1 MRYYIWLGEKKTLY
15 TLENEKIKITVSKQG
30 AELHNITSKVDG
42 TEYLWNRNKRY
53 WGYSAPVLFPI
64 VGKVKNGTYKVDG
77 KEYNLPQHG
86 LARLKEFEMLEKTDN
101 KIIFELVD
109 SEETLKVYPYKF
121 SLKIAYTLVE
131 SGVVTEYIVENTDNK
146 TIYFSIGAH
155 PAFMC
160 PMVVGEIIDDYYFE
174 FNEKENCDIMPIS
187 EEGYIKRE
195 RKQYLVNNNI
205 IPLNFDVFKGDAL
218 VFDSLKSNKISLKSV
233 NHDKVLTMDFTG
245 FPYMGLWTKAT
256 GAPFVC
262 IEPWYGHAD
271 FEDFDGELKDKAGI
285 EKLQIGQKFNSSYT
299 VTI

>member
-1 MRYYIWLGEKKTLY
+1 MLY
-15 TLENEKIKITVSKQG
+15 TLENEKIKITISNQG

-64 VGKVKNGTYKVDG
+64 VGKVNNGSYRVDG

-86 LARLKEFEMLEKTDN
+86 LARLKEFEMIKKTDDN
-101 KIIFELVD
+101 IVFELVD

-121 SLKIAYTLVE
+121 SLKISYTLLE
-131 SGVVTEYIVENTDNK
+131 DGVITEYIVENTDNK
-146 TIYFSIGAH
+146 MIYFSIGAH

-160 PMVVGEIIDDYYFE
+160 PIMPGEIIDDYYFE
-174 FNEKENCDIMPIS
+174 FNEKENCDIMPINKD
-187 EEGYIKRE
+187 GYIKRE
-195 RKQYLVNNNI
+195 RKQYLVDNNI
-205 IPLNFDVFKGDAL
+205 IPLSFDLFKGDAL
-218 VFDSLKSNKISLKSV
+218 VFDSLKSNKIRLKSV

-245 FPYMGLWTKAT
+245 FPYMGLWTKST

-271 FEDFDGELKDKAGI
+271 FEDFTGELKDKDGI
-285 EKLQIGQKFNSSYT
+285 QKLDIGEKFNSSYT
-299 VTI
+299 VTIK

>member
-1 MRYYIWLGEKKTLY
+1 MYI
-15 TLENEKIKITVSKQG
+15 LENEKIKITVSEQG

-86 LARLKEFEMLEKTDN
+86 LARLKKFEMIERKDD

-131 SGVVTEYIVENTDNK
+131 SGVITEYIVENTDNK

-160 PMVVGEIIDDYYFE
+160 PMVTGEIIDDYYFE
-174 FNEKENCDIMPIS
+174 FNEKENCDILPIS

-195 RKQYLVNNNI
+195 RKQYLFDNNI
-205 IPLNFDVFKGDAL
+205 IPLSFEVFKGDAL

-233 NHDKVLTMDFTG
+233 NHDKVLSMDFTG

-271 FEDFDGELKDKAGI
+271 FEDFNGELKDKPGI
-285 EKLQIGQKFNSSYT
+285 QKLDVRQKFNSAYT
-299 VTI
+299 VTIK

>member
-1 MRYYIWLGEKKTLY
+1 MLY
-15 TLENEKIKITVSKQG
+15 TLENEKVKITISKQG

-53 WGYSAPVLFPI
+53 WSYSAPVLFPI

-86 LARLKEFEMLEKTDN
+86 LARLKEFEMIEKTDN
-101 KIIFELVD
+101 KIIFELVA

-131 SGVVTEYIVENTDNK
+131 NGVVTEYIVENTDNK
-146 TIYFSIGAH
+146 MIYFSIGAH

-160 PMVVGEIIDDYYFE
+160 PMVAGEIIDDYYFE
-174 FNEKENCDIMPIS
+174 FNEKENCDIIPIS
-187 EEGYIKRE
+187 EQGYIKRE
-195 RKQYLVNNNI
+195 RKQYLFDNNI

-285 EKLQIGQKFNSSYT
+285 EKLEVGQKFNSAYT
-299 VTI
+299 LTIK

>member
-1 MRYYIWLGEKKTLY
+1 MEYYIWLGEKKTLY
-15 TLENEKIKITVSKQG
+15 ILENEKIKITVSKQG
-30 AELHNITSKVDG
+30 AELHNITSKIDG

-86 LARLKEFEMLEKTDN
+86 LARLKEFEMIEKTDN

-160 PMVVGEIIDDYYFE
+160 PMVPGEIIDDYYFE

>member
-1 MRYYIWLGEKKTLY
+1 MLY
-15 TLENEKIKITVSKQG
+15 TLENEKVKITVSEQG

-53 WGYSAPVLFPI
+53 WSYSAPVLFPI

-86 LARLKEFEMLEKTDN
+86 LARLKEFEMIKKTDN
-101 KIIFELVD
+101 KIMFELVA

-121 SLKIAYTLVE
+121 SLKISYTLIE
-131 SGVVTEYIVENTDNK
+131 NGVITEYIVENTDNK
-146 TIYFSIGAH
+146 MIYFSIGAH

-160 PMVVGEIIDDYYFE
+160 PMVAGEIINDYYFE
-174 FNEKENCDIMPIS
+174 FNKKENCDIIPIN
-187 EEGYIKRE
+187 EDGYIKRE
-195 RKQYLVNNNI
+195 RKQYLVDNNI

-271 FEDFDGELKDKAGI
+271 FEDFNGELKDKAGI
-285 EKLQIGQKFNSSYT
+285 EKLEVGQKFNSSYT
-299 VTI
+299 VTIK

>member
-1 MRYYIWLGEKKTLY
+1 MLY
-15 TLENEKIKITVSKQG
+15 TLENEKFKIIANNHG
-30 AELHNITSKVDG
+30 AELSSISSKEDG
-42 TEYLWNRNKRY
+42 TEYLWNGNKKY
-53 WGYSAPVLFPI
+53 WGYHAPVLFPI
-64 VGKVKNGTYKVDG
+64 VGKVKNGIYRVDG

-160 PMVVGEIIDDYYFE
+160 PMVAGEIIDDYYFE
-174 FNEKENCDIMPIS
+174 FNEKESCDIIPIS

>member
-1 MRYYIWLGEKKTLY
+1 MYI
-15 TLENEKIKITVSKQG
+15 LENEKIKITVSKQG
-30 AELHNITSKVDG
+30 AELHNITSKIDG

-86 LARLKEFEMLEKTDN
+86 LARLKEFEMIEKTDN

-160 PMVVGEIIDDYYFE
+160 PMVPGEIIDDYYFE

-195 RKQYLVNNNI
+195 RKQYLVSNNI

>member
-1 MRYYIWLGEKKTLY
+1 MY
-15 TLENEKIKITVSKQG
+15 TLENEKVKITVSKQG

-86 LARLKEFEMLEKTDN
+86 LARLKEFEMIEKTNN

-160 PMVVGEIIDDYYFE
+160 PMVSGEIIDDYYFE

-187 EEGYIKRE
+187 EEGYIKHE

>member
-1 MRYYIWLGEKKTLY
+1 MYI
-15 TLENEKIKITVSKQG
+15 LENEKVKITVSEQG
-30 AELHNITSKVDG
+30 AELHNITSKLDG

-86 LARLKEFEMLEKTDN
+86 LARLKKFEMIERKDD

-121 SLKIAYTLVE
+121 SLKIVYTLVE
-131 SGVVTEYIVENTDNK
+131 SGVITEYIVENTDNK

-160 PMVVGEIIDDYYFE
+160 PMVTGEIIDDYYFE
-174 FNEKENCDIMPIS
+174 FNEKENCDILPIS

-195 RKQYLVNNNI
+195 RKQYLFDNNI
-205 IPLNFDVFKGDAL
+205 IPLSFEVFKGDAL

-233 NHDKVLTMDFTG
+233 NHDKVLSMDFTG

-271 FEDFDGELKDKAGI
+271 FEDFNGELKDKHGI
-285 EKLQIGQKFNSSYT
+285 QKLEVGQKFNSAYT
-299 VTI
+299 VTIK

>member
-1 MRYYIWLGEKKTLY
+1 MLY
-15 TLENEKIKITVSKQG
+15 TLENEKVKITISKQG

-53 WGYSAPVLFPI
+53 WSYSAPVLFPI

-86 LARLKEFEMLEKTDN
+86 LARLKEFEMIKKTDN
-101 KIIFELVD
+101 KIMFELVA
-109 SEETLKVYPYKF
+109 SEETLNVYPYKF
-121 SLKIAYTLVE
+121 SLKISYTLIE
-131 SGVVTEYIVENTDNK
+131 NGVITEYIVENTDNK
-146 TIYFSIGAH
+146 MIYFSIGAH

-160 PMVVGEIIDDYYFE
+160 PMVAGEIINDYYFE
-174 FNEKENCDIMPIS
+174 FNKKENCDIIPIN
-187 EEGYIKRE
+187 EDGYIKRE
-195 RKQYLVNNNI
+195 RKQYLVDNNI

-271 FEDFDGELKDKAGI
+271 FEDFNGELKDKAGI
-285 EKLQIGQKFNSSYT
+285 EKLEVGQKFNSAYT
-299 VTI
+299 LTIK

>member
-1 MRYYIWLGEKKTLY
+1 MYI
-15 TLENEKIKITVSKQG
+15 LENEKVKITVSEQG

-86 LARLKEFEMLEKTDN
+86 LARLKKFEMIERKDD

-131 SGVVTEYIVENTDNK
+131 NGVKTEYIVENTDNK

-160 PMVVGEIIDDYYFE
+160 PMVTGEIIDDYYFE
-174 FNEKENCDIMPIS
+174 FNEKENCDILPIS

-195 RKQYLVNNNI
+195 RKQYLFDNNI
-205 IPLNFDVFKGDAL
+205 IPLSFEVFKGDAL

-233 NHDKVLTMDFTG
+233 NHDKVLSMDFTG

-271 FEDFDGELKDKAGI
+271 FEDFNGELKDKHGI
-285 EKLQIGQKFNSSYT
+285 QKLEVGQKFNSAYT
-299 VTI
+299 VTIK

>member
-1 MRYYIWLGEKKTLY
+1 MY
-15 TLENEKIKITVSKQG
+15 TLENEKVKITVSKQG
-30 AELHNITSKVDG
+30 AELHNIISKVDG

-64 VGKVKNGTYKVDG
+64 VGKVKSGTYKVDG

-86 LARLKEFEMLEKTDN
+86 LARLKEFEMIEKTNN
-101 KIIFELVD
+101 KIVFELVD

-131 SGVVTEYIVENTDNK
+131 NGVVTEYIVENTDNK

-160 PMVVGEIIDDYYFE
+160 PMAAGEIIDDYYFE
-174 FNEKENCDIMPIS
+174 FNEKENCDIMSIS

-195 RKQYLVNNNI
+195 RKQCLVNNNI
-205 IPLNFDVFKGDAL
+205 IPLNFDLFKGDAL

-233 NHDKVLTMDFTG
+233 NHNKVLTMDFTG

-285 EKLQIGQKFNSSYT
+285 EKLEVGQKFNSAYT
-299 VTI
+299 LTIK

>member
-1 MRYYIWLGEKKTLY
+1 MYI
-15 TLENEKIKITVSKQG
+15 LENEKVKITVSKQG

-53 WGYSAPVLFPI
+53 WGYSSPVLFPI

-86 LARLKEFEMLEKTDN
+86 LARLKEFEMIEKTDD

-131 SGVVTEYIVENTDNK
+131 NGVKTEYIVENTDNK

-160 PMVVGEIIDDYYFE
+160 PMVAGEIIEDYYFE
-174 FNEKENCDIMPIS
+174 FNEKENCDIMLIS
-187 EEGYIKRE
+187 ENGYIKRE
-195 RKQYLVNNNI
+195 RKQYLVNNNV

-299 VTI
+299 VTIK

>member
-1 MRYYIWLGEKKTLY
+1 MYI
-15 TLENEKIKITVSKQG
+15 LENEKIKITVSKQG
-30 AELHNITSKVDG
+30 AELHNITSKIDG

-86 LARLKEFEMLEKTDN
+86 LARLKEFEMIEKTDN

-160 PMVVGEIIDDYYFE
+160 PMVPGEIIDDYYFE

-187 EEGYIKRE
+187 EEGYIKHE

>member
-1 MRYYIWLGEKKTLY
+1 MLY
-15 TLENEKIKITVSKQG
+15 TLENEKVKITISKQG

-53 WGYSAPVLFPI
+53 WSYSAPVLFPI

-86 LARLKEFEMLEKTDN
+86 LARLKEFEMIEKTDN
-101 KIIFELVD
+101 KIIFELGA

-131 SGVVTEYIVENTDNK
+131 NGVVTEYIVENTDNK
-146 TIYFSIGAH
+146 MIYFSIGAH

-160 PMVVGEIIDDYYFE
+160 PMVAGEIIDDYYFE
-174 FNEKENCDIMPIS
+174 FNEKENCDIIPIS
-187 EEGYIKRE
+187 EQGYIKRE
-195 RKQYLVNNNI
+195 RKQYLVDNNI

-285 EKLQIGQKFNSSYT
+285 EKLEVGQKFNSAYT
-299 VTI
+299 LTIK

>member
-1 MRYYIWLGEKKTLY
+1 MYI
-15 TLENEKIKITVSKQG
+15 LENEKIKITVSKQG
-30 AELHNITSKVDG
+30 AELHNITSKIDG

-86 LARLKEFEMLEKTDN
+86 LARLKEFEMIEKTDN

-160 PMVVGEIIDDYYFE
+160 PMVPGEIIDDYYFE

>member
-1 MRYYIWLGEKKTLY
+1 MLY
-15 TLENEKIKITVSKQG
+15 TLENEKVKITVSKQG
-30 AELHNITSKVDG
+30 AELHNIISKVDG

-77 KEYNLPQHG
+77 KQYNLPQHG
-86 LARLKEFEMLEKTDN
+86 LARLKEFEMIEKTDD

-131 SGVVTEYIVENTDNK
+131 NGVITEYIVENTDNK

-160 PMVVGEIIDDYYFE
+160 PMVAGEIINDYYFE
-174 FNEKENCDIMPIS
+174 FNKKENCDIMTIS

-195 RKQYLVNNNI
+195 RKQYLLDNNI
-205 IPLNFDVFKGDAL
+205 IPLNFEVFKGDAL
-218 VFDSLKSNKISLKSV
+218 VFDSLKSNKISLKSF

-299 VTI
+299 LTI

>member
-1 MRYYIWLGEKKTLY
+1 MYI
-15 TLENEKIKITVSKQG
+15 LENEKVKITVSEQG

-86 LARLKEFEMLEKTDN
+86 LARLKKFEMIERKDD

-131 SGVVTEYIVENTDNK
+131 SGVITEYIVENTDNK

-160 PMVVGEIIDDYYFE
+160 PMVTGEIIDDYYFE
-174 FNEKENCDIMPIS
+174 FNEKENCDILPIS

-195 RKQYLVNNNI
+195 RKQYLFDNNI
-205 IPLNFDVFKGDAL
+205 IPLSFEVFKGDAL

-233 NHDKVLTMDFTG
+233 NHDKVLSMDFTG

-271 FEDFDGELKDKAGI
+271 FEDFNGELKDKHGI
-285 EKLQIGQKFNSSYT
+285 QKLEVGQKFNSAYT
-299 VTI
+299 VTIK

>member
-1 MRYYIWLGEKKTLY
+1 
-15 TLENEKIKITVSKQG
+15 
-30 AELHNITSKVDG
+30 
-42 TEYLWNRNKRY
+42 
-53 WGYSAPVLFPI
+53 
-64 VGKVKNGTYKVDG
+64 
-77 KEYNLPQHG
+77 
-86 LARLKEFEMLEKTDN
+86 
-101 KIIFELVD
+101 
-109 SEETLKVYPYKF
+109 
-121 SLKIAYTLVE
+121 
-131 SGVVTEYIVENTDNK
+131 
-146 TIYFSIGAH
+146 
-155 PAFMC
+155 MC
-160 PMVVGEIIDDYYFE
+160 PMVPGEIIDDYYFE

-218 VFDSLKSNKISLKSV
+218 VFDSLKSNKITLKSV

-271 FEDFDGELKDKAGI
+271 FEDFEKQYLVNNNIIPLNFDVFNGDALVFDSLKSNKISLKSVNHNKALTMDFTGFPYMGLWTKATGAPFVCIEPWYGHADFEDFDGELKDKDGI

>member
-1 MRYYIWLGEKKTLY
+1 MLY
-15 TLENEKIKITVSKQG
+15 TLENEKVKITISKQG

-53 WGYSAPVLFPI
+53 WSYSAPVLFPI

-86 LARLKEFEMLEKTDN
+86 LARLKEFEMIKKTDN
-101 KIIFELVD
+101 KIMFELVA
-109 SEETLKVYPYKF
+109 SEETLNVYPYKF
-121 SLKIAYTLVE
+121 SLKISYTLIE
-131 SGVVTEYIVENTDNK
+131 NGVITEYIVENTDNK
-146 TIYFSIGAH
+146 MIYFSIGAH

-160 PMVVGEIIDDYYFE
+160 PMVAGEIINDYYFE
-174 FNEKENCDIMPIS
+174 FNKKENCDIIPIN
-187 EEGYIKRE
+187 EDGYIKRE
-195 RKQYLVNNNI
+195 RKQYLVDNNI

-271 FEDFDGELKDKAGI
+271 FEDFNGELKDKAGI
-285 EKLQIGQKFNSSYT
+285 EKLEVGQKFNSSYT
-299 VTI
+299 VTIK

>member
-1 MRYYIWLGEKKTLY
+1 
-15 TLENEKIKITVSKQG
+15 
-30 AELHNITSKVDG
+30 
-42 TEYLWNRNKRY
+42 
-53 WGYSAPVLFPI
+53 
-64 VGKVKNGTYKVDG
+64 
-77 KEYNLPQHG
+77 
-86 LARLKEFEMLEKTDN
+86 
-101 KIIFELVD
+101 
-109 SEETLKVYPYKF
+109 
-121 SLKIAYTLVE
+121 
-131 SGVVTEYIVENTDNK
+131 
-146 TIYFSIGAH
+146 
-155 PAFMC
+155 
-160 PMVVGEIIDDYYFE
+160 
-174 FNEKENCDIMPIS
+174 MPIS

-256 GAPFVC
+256 GAPFIC